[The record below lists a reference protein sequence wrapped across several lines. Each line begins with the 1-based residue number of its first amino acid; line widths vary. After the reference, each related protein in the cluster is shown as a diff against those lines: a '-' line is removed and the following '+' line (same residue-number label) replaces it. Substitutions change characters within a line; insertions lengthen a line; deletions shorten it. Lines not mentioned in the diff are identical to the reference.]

1 VVRRQHLWRVLS
13 VLALMAVLLAGCGD
27 PRLSAIQPQGTSGE
41 ASLDLI
47 LISIYIMLFVFAVV
61 MAIFTYVVIRYRKKK
76 GISRMPKQTEGS
88 TLLEVVWTV
97 IPLVL
102 LAILAV
108 PTVSTTFSL
117 AEEKPSSED
126 ALEVRVVGYQ
136 YWWEFEYLNAN
147 GKRFKTAQE
156 LHIPVGKKVYLKV
169 EGKDVLHSFWVPAL
183 AGKID
188 VVPGRVN
195 TFWLDAKKAGVY
207 QGKCAELC
215 GASHAL
221 MDFKVY
227 AEEQSDFDKWVD
239 QMTTP
244 VKLTTKAQVEGEKIY
259 KQNCLSCHAGP
270 QPKIKG
276 PDLTKFGSRETVAGV
291 LENNRKNL
299 EAWLKDPESIK
310 PGARMPAINYLDEA
324 EMNNLLDYL
333 ENNK

>member
-1 VVRRQHLWRVLS
+1 
-13 VLALMAVLLAGCGD
+13 
-27 PRLSAIQPQGTSGE
+27 
-41 ASLDLI
+41 
-47 LISIYIMLFVFAVV
+47 
-61 MAIFTYVVIRYRKKK
+61 VIRYRKKK

-276 PDLTKFGSRETVAGV
+276 PDLI
-291 LENNRKNL
+291 
-299 EAWLKDPESIK
+299 WI
-310 PGARMPAINYLDEA
+310 
-324 EMNNLLDYL
+324 
-333 ENNK
+333 